1 MTSNTRDKTRYVS
14 CKYCV
19 GSNHKYGSCRNIVS
33 NCKHDKEINKIWY
46 ESIGIVSDKEACS
59 RMVNEVYNMLNVYM
73 VESGVSVS
81 ILSLDPYKWNIYT
94 GPTLLS
100 SNAKL
105 RTFKGSNIKF
115 TEIIQV

>member
-1 MTSNTRDKTRYVS
+1 MKSNTRDKTRYVS

-19 GSNHKYGSCRNIVS
+19 GSNHEYESCRNIVS

-59 RMVNEVYNMLNVYM
+59 RMVNEVYNMLNVD
-73 VESGVSVS
+73 SGVSVS
-81 ILSLDPYKWNIYT
+81 ILSLETYKRNIYT

-115 TEIIQV
+115 TGIIQV